1 MAQAKRH
8 YGRFLKKFKTARNS
22 QALVV
27 SLSCLGYCC
36 VIDGRLLR
44 CAGTGDPHF
53 PPPWL
58 DHGRPVAELGQD
70 ALRDE
75 G

>member
-1 MAQAKRH
+1 
-8 YGRFLKKFKTARNS
+8 
-22 QALVV
+22 
-27 SLSCLGYCC
+27 
-36 VIDGRLLR
+36 LLR

-53 PPPWL
+53 TPPWL

-70 ALRDE
+70 ALCDE